1 MLLFAGRLN
10 SWHGKNLDICILR
23 NYSWSNQLPRK
34 PYKLCQP
41 GVSHTFLA
49 RASFRLSSLFLWGGF
64 PKWPKMFGLGLL
76 GGSWLFFVR
85 KLVHKYERPSCWASR
100 KNCNRKINLVFTATN
115 PNKNTFFN
123 FLVQLSVGEELFR
136 KFLKNPSAL
145 GNNALVH
152 IVGTAKQLFGW
163 ERFHWTI
170 LTAIWKIQC
179 LKNISAKL

>member
-1 MLLFAGRLN
+1 MHFE
-10 SWHGKNLDICILR
+10 K
-23 NYSWSNQLPRK
+23 
-34 PYKLCQP
+34 
-41 GVSHTFLA
+41 
-49 RASFRLSSLFLWGGF
+49 LFLIKRLTSLTSCASLEWVILFGSRIFEAFILVSLGGGS

-85 KLVHKYERPSCWASR
+85 KLFHKYERPSCWASR

-115 PNKNTFFN
+115 PSKNISFN